1 MLSMVNANRFIK
13 TVVIPLVIVAYAV
26 FLWIDHNANYFAATK
41 IHMQNIKNVGRV
53 DGLLFGGSNAAY
65 SVSAEFL
72 SHNLGKNWYNASV
85 MGELGTIQRH
95 KNFIRDLSTRIDRT
109 KVRYVVYST
118 VAPYH
123 TGAIARLESG
133 ETLRLGIKPKI
144 SALGYMRHPF
154 RESEF
159 PQRNRFGDVVF
170 ENVNCDF
177 TDARYLVK
185 HEREDEDISV

>member
-1 MLSMVNANRFIK
+1 
-13 TVVIPLVIVAYAV
+13 
-26 FLWIDHNANYFAATK
+26 
-41 IHMQNIKNVGRV
+41 
-53 DGLLFGGSNAAY
+53 
-65 SVSAEFL
+65 
-72 SHNLGKNWYNASV
+72 
-85 MGELGTIQRH
+85 

-185 HEREDEDISV
+185 HEREDEDISVEFFVDYAIFFASLFPNASILIVLPSEYYGALSFNDLKFEQTLRTKFFSILNPKYLKNTNIK